1 MMFVAWTIPILV
13 FLGTAL
19 KTRAGWGLSLRLLLL
34 APLAGILFYMVS
46 RFTYDLILGQIESRV
61 IIHIGWF
68 ILMVYLLSL
77 QFALYP
83 QSPVIASV
91 VMVAL
96 AFLEQTRQGSPV
108 SKARVVGE
116 AVLIGGALGGVIFP
130 LVMAAASISHD
141 NPTVVGYLSGGALT
155 NFRLEELLLGI
166 GIGAADEVLIAMRA
180 APPANRPAAM

>member
-13 FLGTAL
+13 FPGTAL

-34 APLAGILFYMVS
+34 APLAGILFYLVVGL
-46 RFTYDLILGQIESRV
+46 TYNLLLGRVETRV

-68 ILMVYLLSL
+68 IFMGYLFFLRL
-77 QFALYP
+77 ALYP

-96 AFLEQTRQGSPV
+96 AFLEQARQGSRV

-116 AVLIGGALGGVIFP
+116 AVLIGGALGGVVF
-130 LVMAAASISHD
+130 LTAMAAASISHD

-166 GIGAADEVLIAMRA
+166 GIGAADGVLIAMRA
-180 APPANRPAAM
+180 APPANGPAAM